1 VPLGWREFVDNSPE
15 LINYPSA
22 KGIFE
27 GAIMYQRFESVQGV
41 STYWKEIHLNEAKA
55 EVVVENGQIIDG
67 EEWFKKPK
75 RTKKKFDSPE
85 LAAKYFRYW
94 IESEGMDKV
103 GGDDVVLDPEE
114 DFKEVK
120 DKSADYRYYEHAE
133 KGLFWDIDRYDET
146 IDIWHG
152 PIGKRGEQE
161 IEEFEWA
168 NPAKKAYKEWCAK
181 REAEGYKQVSKDGNT
196 FLDAVEKE
204 FGKLPPTY
212 KTFMESGKFKEFNG
226 FFVSGLPQFAGD
238 AKFKV
243 YFDKSEIIDLEVP
256 KSNPKLLPIC
266 KLTKEESHYLA
277 IDRSDKELAVWVVFQ
292 SDGPVRFMPSF
303 EAFLAGLF
311 KKGVSPFKALEKA
324 HKEAEKLRKQENYAK
339 ALSTIE
345 GPLAAFPP
353 RAKSKDY
360 FDESDDLRDVLA
372 ASYNLVGI
380 CLRKAE
386 KFKEAAVAFENAD
399 RVKSIQVSSAPK
411 LNLLDLYTY
420 HLKDYKRAISYAK
433 GFEAYDPNTR
443 FYRLKA
449 LALATWFSGDR
460 DLAKTLYEELKEV
473 VGQDKKLR
481 QIVVEELNEDAELSA
496 ISAMF

>member
-1 VPLGWREFVDNSPE
+1 
-15 LINYPSA
+15 
-22 KGIFE
+22 
-27 GAIMYQRFESVQGV
+27 MYQRFESVQGV
-41 STYWKEIHLNEAKA
+41 STYWKEIHLNEEAA

-67 EEWFKKPK
+67 KECFKKPK
-75 RTKKKFDSPE
+75 RTKREFDSPE
-85 LAAKYFRYW
+85 LAAKFFRYW
-94 IESEGMDKV
+94 IESEGMKKV
-103 GGDDVVLDPEE
+103 SGNDVVLDPEE
-114 DFKEVK
+114 DFKDVK
-120 DKSADYRYYEHAE
+120 DKTADYRYYEHAQ
-133 KGLFWDIDRYDET
+133 KGLFWDIDRYEET
-146 IDIWHG
+146 IVIWHG

-168 NPAKKAYKEWCAK
+168 NPAKQAYKELCAEH
-181 REAEGYKQVSKDGNT
+181 EAEGYKQVSKDGNT
-196 FLDAVEKE
+196 FLDAMEKE
-204 FGKLPPTY
+204 FGTLPPAY
-212 KTFMESGKFKEFNG
+212 KTFMESGKFKDYNG

-256 KSNPKLLPIC
+256 ESNPKLLPIC
-266 KLTKEESHYLA
+266 KLTKEERHCLA
-277 IDRSDKELAVWVVFQ
+277 LDSSDKELAVWVVFQ

-303 EAFLAGLF
+303 EAFLSSLF
-311 KKGVSPFKALEKA
+311 KKGVSSFKALEKA

-380 CLRKAE
+380 CLRKTG
-386 KFKEAAVAFENAD
+386 KLKEAATAFENAD

-411 LNLLDLYTY
+411 LNLLDLYSY
-420 HLKDYKRAISYAK
+420 HLKDYKRAIKYAE
-433 GFEAYDPNTR
+433 GFEAYDPSTQ

-449 LALATWFSGDR
+449 LAFATAMGGDHAGAAR
-460 DLAKTLYEELKEV
+460 LYQELKDVIGENGNLRNIVKEEL
-473 VGQDKKLR
+473 
-481 QIVVEELNEDAELSA
+481 EEEPGLGDLVTLWG
-496 ISAMF
+496 